1 MTTDRYLEHSFPIVQ
16 LNPLSVRER
25 NWFKPVYKMHKWFA
39 RRSSSIFRAILLGA
53 ALPYEDENGNPI
65 DLMAEFYKGHADDPR
80 LRRPDGTPLHVLDPF
95 MGGGTT
101 VVEGLRLGFDVT
113 GIDYNPIAW
122 FIVRGE
128 TTPVDLTALDAA
140 YQRVAAK
147 AKHELLDLY
156 RTRCPLTG
164 KDADIIYGFWV
175 KQGICVDP
183 TCRKS
188 TDLFKD
194 YIVGRIQGDLGLYY
208 YPDVKCPSCARAFDW
223 ELERC
228 TITAGGPQI
237 LGGQPAGRGR
247 PESTRCAFGLLE
259 DGVDC
264 PRCGHHLTAA
274 DLPRSTK
281 RQKKKILVQAVL
293 DPSTSSFFEVR
304 GEVPETVVAPGSGHV
319 FDPHNGPV
327 DKGKF
332 SCVHC
337 GRRQAI
343 VESADSFGEPLPFRY
358 FAFYAYSS
366 HSEHSGV
373 ARASREMGLPTN
385 NGKWFSV
392 VSEYDLNRI
401 AVAKSELDKA
411 ASGLPLPVQEIPEG
425 RNFRDLRRQHYRR
438 WTDLFG
444 ARQLLALGKLLRAVG
459 EEPDQKLRDLM
470 LAGFKISLGCMSN
483 LALYNV
489 ALAKVERVNSAHDY
503 RNPTTTAET
512 NVWGLKHGRGSFS
525 SAFEQVREGA
535 DPERSEWEWRETD
548 DGEIEP
554 FSLGLP
560 NKFSTPKLYRASST
574 SIAVASGSID
584 LVVTDPPYAGS
595 VQYAEMSDWYYVWL
609 HQILKEHYPD
619 EFGPEIT
626 LKSEEII
633 EDNHQKDARFFFES
647 LTKAWRECHR
657 VLKDDGLLVFTFH
670 HKEGDRWTGLL
681 KSLFDAGFYL
691 VAAYPTHSEALNS
704 IVIQATK
711 GITYDIV
718 HVCRKRLGEPEAI
731 PWTRLR
737 REVQRE
743 ARAQLR
749 QLEQGKDVLPGP
761 DVWMILLGKALKL
774 FSQHYG
780 KVLDADGQ
788 PLDLDEAMER
798 ISLLVREIRGEELP
812 LPAALQNIDS
822 LSQVALLHVI
832 GAKSWTR
839 DGLHIELR
847 GYAHG
852 PERLVEARLVREVKG
867 QKGRLESVPPLE
879 RYAAHKDHLDRRR
892 DGLLID
898 KLHLLLGLVQE
909 GRPIEAQMKSW
920 RGRWSEITEALA
932 WLAKA
937 EPAVRELAGLT
948 LRAIEALGPDTPIP
962 MGQQL
967 KLLDT

>member
-1 MTTDRYLEHSFPIVQ
+1 MAADRYIERSFPIVQ

-25 NWFKPVYKMHKWFA
+25 NAFKPVYKMHKWFA

-53 ALPYEDENGNPI
+53 ALPYEDENGQAI
-65 DLMAEFYKGHADDPR
+65 DLMAEFYKGHVDDPR
-80 LRRPDGTPLHVLDPF
+80 LRRPDGTPLRVLDPF

-101 VVEGLRLGFDVT
+101 VVEALRLGFEVT

-128 TTPVDLTALDAA
+128 TTPVDLAALDAA

-147 AKHELLDLY
+147 VKDELLALY
-156 RTRCPLTG
+156 KTRCPLTG

-183 TCRKS
+183 TCGKA
-188 TDLFKD
+188 TDLFKS
-194 YIVGRIQGDLGLYY
+194 YEVARKRGDVTLRYK
-208 YPDVKCPSCARAFDW
+208 PDVVCPHCRDIFDW
-223 ELERC
+223 ELDRC

-237 LGGQPAGRGR
+237 EGERPAGKGR
-247 PESTRCAFGLLE
+247 PEKRRYAFGLE
-259 DGVDC
+259 DEGVTC
-264 PRCGHHLTAA
+264 PLCGANIKPHN
-274 DLPRSTK
+274 LPSIPTK
-281 RQKKKILVQAVL
+281 TKTVPLHVLV
-293 DPSTSSFFEVR
+293 DPSSGDFFEVR
-304 GEVPETVVAPGSGHV
+304 GGVPVNVTAVRTGYSFNPEQ
-319 FDPHNGPV
+319 GPV
-327 DKGKF
+327 EGGKF
-332 SCVHC
+332 RCAHC
-337 GRRQAI
+337 GRKQDI
-343 VESADSFGEPLPFRY
+343 VQSAKALGRSLPFRY
-358 FAFYAYSS
+358 FGFYAYAPCVSAP
-366 HSEHSGV
+366 ENYK
-373 ARASREMGLPTN
+373 AALRAGLPTN
-385 NGKWFSV
+385 NNKWFA
-392 VSEYDLNRI
+392 
-401 AVAKSELDKA
+401 AVTAD
-411 ASGLPLPVQEIPEG
+411 
-425 RNFRDLRRQHYRR
+425 DLRRVTDASIELDRAADNLPIPTQEICDGYNTNRLVIHQYRR
-438 WTDLFG
+438 WCDLYSP
-444 ARQLLALGKLLRAVG
+444 RQLLALGKLLRAIG
-459 EEPDQKLRDLM
+459 EEPDQKLRDLL
-470 LAGFKISLGCMSN
+470 LAAFKVSLGCMSN

-489 ALAKVERVNSAHDY
+489 ALTKVERVNSAHDY
-503 RNPTTTAET
+503 RNPTTTAEA

-525 SAFEQVREGA
+525 NAFEQVKEGA
-535 DPERSEWEWRETD
+535 DPQRSEWEWRKRD
-548 DGEIEP
+548 DGEIES
-554 FSLGLP
+554 FSIGLP
-560 NKFSTPKLYRASST
+560 SAHGVPKLLRASST
-574 SIAVASGSID
+574 SIEVESKVID

-595 VQYAEMSDWYYVWL
+595 VQYAEMADWYYVWL
-609 HQILKEHYPD
+609 HQVLKDHYPD
-619 EFGPEIT
+619 EFAPEIT

-633 EDNHQKDARFFFES
+633 EDGRNKDAHFFFEN

-743 ARAQLR
+743 ARAQLKE
-749 QLEQGKDVLPGP
+749 LEQGKDVLPGP

-852 PERLVEARLVREVKG
+852 PERLIEAQLVREVKG

-898 KLHLLLGLVQE
+898 KLHLLLGMVQE
-909 GRPIEAQMKSW
+909 GRPIDAQMKSW

-937 EPAVRELAGLT
+937 DPAVRDLAGLT

-962 MGQQL
+962 TGQQL